1 MILRLSKINSL
12 NFVQLCRMSSSLLS
26 IHSHEHYMQQALL
39 QAQQAFAEDEVP
51 IGAVVVCNNRIIGRG
66 YNQVERLH
74 DATAHAEMLAITAAS
89 DFLGSKYLEG
99 CTLYVTIE
107 PCPMCAGALRWVQL
121 ERVVYGAGES
131 KFGYSRFGPEM
142 LHPKTEVVTGVLE
155 DECRKLMRS
164 FFQQKRGQE
173 PQ

>member
-1 MILRLSKINSL
+1 MP
-12 NFVQLCRMSSSLLS
+12 SSALGL
-26 IHSHEHYMQQALL
+26 HSDEHFMRQALL
-39 QAQQAFAEDEVP
+39 LAEQAFQEDEVP

-89 DFLGSKYLEG
+89 DFLGSNYLEG

-121 ERVVYGAGES
+121 ERVVFGAAEP
-131 KFGYSRFGPEM
+131 KFGYSRFGQEM
-142 LHPKTEVVTGVLE
+142 LHPKTEVVSGIFAE
-155 DECRKLMRS
+155 ESRQLMRS
-164 FFQQKRGQE
+164 FFQQKRGLE

>member
-1 MILRLSKINSL
+1 
-12 NFVQLCRMSSSLLS
+12 MSSEALS
-26 IHSHEHYMQQALL
+26 IHSHEHYMHQALL

-89 DFLGSKYLEG
+89 AFLGSKYLEG

-121 ERVVYGAGES
+121 QRVVYGAGES
-131 KFGYSRFGPEM
+131 KFGYTRFGPEM
-142 LHPKTEVVTGVLE
+142 LHPKTEVIQGVLE
-155 DECRKLMRS
+155 DDCRKLMRS

>member
-1 MILRLSKINSL
+1 MP
-12 NFVQLCRMSSSLLS
+12 SSALGL
-26 IHSHEHYMQQALL
+26 HSDEHFMRQALL
-39 QAQQAFAEDEVP
+39 LAEQAFQEDEVP

-66 YNQVERLH
+66 YNQVERLR

-121 ERVVYGAGES
+121 ERVVYGASEP
-131 KFGYSRFGPEM
+131 KFGYSRFGPEL
-142 LHPKTEVVTGVLE
+142 LHPKTEVVHGIFAE
-155 DECRKLMRS
+155 ESRQLMRS
-164 FFQQKRGQE
+164 FFQQKRGLE

>member
-1 MILRLSKINSL
+1 
-12 NFVQLCRMSSSLLS
+12 MSITGLS
-26 IHSHEHYMQQALL
+26 IHSDEHYMKQALA
-39 QAQQAFAEDEVP
+39 QAEQAFAEDEVP
-51 IGAVVVCNNRIIGRG
+51 IGAVVVCNGRIIGRG

-89 DFLGSKYLEG
+89 EFLGSKYLEG

-142 LHPKTEVVTGVLE
+142 LHPKTEVLHGILE
-155 DECRKLMRS
+155 AECRQLMRT
-164 FFQQKRGQE
+164 FFQNKRAQ
-173 PQ
+173 